1 MSVSDREVIL
11 MNKSVYSLVLSDEI
25 VQEIDRMAYEAGA
38 SRSAMINQVL
48 ADYVRYTTP
57 EKRMREVF
65 SAIEHMLIG
74 SVFEPQLQ
82 PSDSMF
88 SLRSALDYKYNPS
101 VRYSV
106 ELYKNARPLLGE
118 LRVSVRSQNSA
129 LVLAMLQFFKLWTQI
144 ENKYI
149 GRVEC
154 AIEDGRYLRKLRLTD
169 EKLTNEQIG
178 SGIAGYIN
186 LLDSALKQYFE
197 TIHDPAAAVTAVE
210 KRYVSHIHGGG
221 MIL

>member
-1 MSVSDREVIL
+1 

-38 SRSAMINQVL
+38 SRSAMINQIL
-48 ADYVRYTTP
+48 ADYMRYTTP

-65 SAIEHMLIG
+65 SAIEQMLLG
-74 SVFEPQLQ
+74 GVFEPQLQ
-82 PSDSMF
+82 PSESMF

-129 LVLAMLQFFKLWTQI
+129 LVLAMLQFFKLWTRI
-144 ENKYI
+144 ETTYI

-154 AIEDGRYLRKLRLTD
+154 AIEDGRYLRKFRLSD
-169 EKLTNEQIG
+169 ESKLTNEQIG
-178 SGIAGYIN
+178 EGIAGYIN

-197 TIHDPAAAVTAVE
+197 TIQEPALAVASVE
-210 KRYVSHIHGGG
+210 KRYVNYIHSGG

>member
-1 MSVSDREVIL
+1 
-11 MNKSVYSLVLSDEI
+11 
-25 VQEIDRMAYEAGA
+25 MAYEMGA

-48 ADYVRYTTP
+48 AEYVRYTTP

-65 SAIEHMLIG
+65 SAIEQMLLG

-82 PSDSMF
+82 PSESMF

-129 LVLAMLQFFKLWTQI
+129 LVLAMLQFFKLWTRI
-144 ENKYI
+144 ETAYI

-154 AIEDGRYLRKLRLTD
+154 AMEDGRYLRKLRLSD
-169 EKLTNEQIG
+169 NKDPGNEQIG
-178 SGIAGYIN
+178 EGIAAYIR
-186 LLDSALKQYFE
+186 LLDSALKHYFE
-197 TIHDPAAAVTAVE
+197 YLNDPTAAMTGVE
-210 KRYVSHIHGGG
+210 RLYVNYIRGGG

>member
-1 MSVSDREVIL
+1 

-25 VQEIDRMAYEAGA
+25 VQEVDRMAYEAGS
-38 SRSAMINQVL
+38 SRSAMVNQIL
-48 ADYVRYTTP
+48 AEFVRYTTP

-65 SAIEHMLIG
+65 SAIEQMLLG

-82 PSDSMF
+82 PSESMF

-118 LRVSVRSQNSA
+118 LRISVRSQNSA
-129 LVLAMLQFFKLWTQI
+129 LVLAMLQFFKLWTRI
-144 ENKYI
+144 ENTYI

-154 AIEDGRYLRKLRLTD
+154 AMEDGRYLRKLRLSD
-169 EKLTNEQIG
+169 DSQLTNEQIG
-178 SGIAGYIN
+178 EGIAGYIN

-197 TIHDPAAAVTAVE
+197 TIHDPAVAVTSVE
-210 KRYVSHIHGGG
+210 KRYVNYIHSGG

>member
-1 MSVSDREVIL
+1 

-38 SRSAMINQVL
+38 SRSAMINQIL

-65 SAIEHMLIG
+65 SAIEQMLIG
-74 SVFEPQLQ
+74 GVFEPQLQ

-129 LVLAMLQFFKLWTQI
+129 LVLAMLQFFKLWTRI
-144 ENKYI
+144 ENNYI

-154 AIEDGRYLRKLRLTD
+154 AMEDGRYLRKLRLSED
-169 EKLTNEQIG
+169 GKYSNEQIG
-178 SGIAGYIN
+178 EGIAAYIN
-186 LLDSALKQYFE
+186 LLDSALKRYFE
-197 TIHDPAAAVTAVE
+197 NIQEPAVAVTSVE
-210 KRYVSHIHGGG
+210 KLYVNYIHSGG